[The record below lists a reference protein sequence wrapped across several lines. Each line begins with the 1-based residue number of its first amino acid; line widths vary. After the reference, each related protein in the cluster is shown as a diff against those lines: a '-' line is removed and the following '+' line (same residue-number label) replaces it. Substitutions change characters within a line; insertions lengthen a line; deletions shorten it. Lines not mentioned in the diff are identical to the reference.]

1 MALDGAFL
9 TLLKEE
15 LSALVGVRVDKIH
28 QPYRD
33 QLIFQLR
40 DKNGTYRLLF
50 SAKADSARLH
60 LTDENFENPAAPPMF
75 CMLLRKL
82 LTGARLKALRQTGME
97 RALFMDF
104 DSYNE
109 LGDPIVITLG
119 VEIMGRHSNVVLIGQ
134 DGRIID
140 SLKRVDESM
149 SEARQ
154 ILPGMLYQPVPPQD
168 KLCALTATVSE
179 AMERIAAQDEP
190 MDKALLRVIQG
201 LSPTICR
208 EIVWQAFG
216 SRYLTSGGMTDADKT
231 ALTGVLDTLF
241 TLLKSGN
248 PLPCGVYSEGASV
261 EFSYMPLT
269 QYTHDELRHYDSL
282 SLLLDDF
289 YAKKEHGDHQK
300 QRSSDLMKVA
310 NGLTERV
317 RRRVA
322 NQQKELEDTA
332 KGEISRLYGDLI
344 SANLHQMAK
353 GDTLL
358 ETVNFYDE
366 NGASVQIGLDARL
379 TPSQNAQRYYKE
391 YRKSQTA
398 RRMLT
403 EQIAAG
409 QEELIYL
416 ESVQYAL
423 GQADSFEAIL
433 AIRFE
438 LSEQGYLRREKQPKG
453 KQPKKKA
460 DDRYLRFL
468 SSDGFEIIVG
478 RNNRQNDQIT
488 FKKAMGRDIWFHARN
503 IPGSH
508 TLLVTDGKTPPDTS
522 LTEAALLA
530 AWYSKAQGSAQIPV
544 DYTEARRVK
553 KPQGAKPGFVNYF
566 EFKTAFVSPSEED
579 VKRLEQHQ

>member
-1 MALDGAFL
+1 MALDGAFV

-15 LSALVGVRVDKIH
+15 LSALIGARVDKIH

-40 DKNGTYRLLF
+40 DKSGTARLLF
-50 SAKADSARLH
+50 SAKADAARLH
-60 LTDENFENPAAPPMF
+60 LTEENFENPAAPPMF

-82 LTGARLKALRQTGME
+82 LTGARLKKLRQSGME
-97 RALFMDF
+97 RALYLDF

-109 LGDPIVITLG
+109 LGDPVVITLG
-119 VEIMGRHSNVVLIGQ
+119 AEIMGRHSNAVLIGQ

-140 SLKRVDESM
+140 ALKRVDDSM
-149 SEARQ
+149 SESRQ
-154 ILPGMLYQPVPPQD
+154 ILPGMIYQPVAPQD
-168 KLCALTATVSE
+168 KLCASTASVGE
-179 AMERIAAQDEP
+179 AMARITSQDEP

-201 LSPTICR
+201 LSPTVCR
-208 EIVWQAFG
+208 ELVWRAFG
-216 SRYLTSGGMTDADKT
+216 SRYLTSGTLSEADKT
-231 ALTGVLDTLF
+231 ALTKVLDFLF
-241 TLLKSGN
+241 TLLRSGKGQ
-248 PLPCGVYSEGASV
+248 PCGVYTDGTSV
-261 EFSYMPLT
+261 EFSYLPLT
-269 QYTHDELRHYDSL
+269 QYIHAELRDYDNL
-282 SLLLDDF
+282 SSLLDDF
-289 YAKKEHGDHQK
+289 YAKKEHSDHQK
-300 QRSSDLMKVA
+300 QRSADLTKLV

-322 NQQKELEDTA
+322 NQQKELEETA
-332 KGEISRLYGDLI
+332 QGETSRLYGDLI
-344 SANLHQMAK
+344 SANLHRMAK

-358 ETVNFYDE
+358 ETANFYDE
-366 NGASVQIGLDARL
+366 SGASVAIGLDARL

-398 RRMLT
+398 RRMLA

-423 GQADSFEAIL
+423 SQADSFDAIL

-438 LSEQGYLRREKQPKG
+438 LSEQGYLRREKQLKG

-460 DDRYLRFL
+460 DEHYLRFL

-508 TLLVTDGKTPPDTS
+508 TLLVTDGKTPPDSS

-566 EFKTAFVSPSEED
+566 EFKTAFVSPREED
-579 VKRLEQHQ
+579 VKRLEHKE